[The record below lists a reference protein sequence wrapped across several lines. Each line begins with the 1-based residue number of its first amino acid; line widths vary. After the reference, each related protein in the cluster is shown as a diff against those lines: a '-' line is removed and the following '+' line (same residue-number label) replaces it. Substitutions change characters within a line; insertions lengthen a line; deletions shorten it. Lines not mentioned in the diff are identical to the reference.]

1 VSSKNNS
8 SRRDSFHE
16 FTLERG
22 FFGQALDFPAL
33 RPQMDAGMASA
44 MKASML
50 SKPWWSF
57 RSGMRWLQG
66 ATLGIALASAAA
78 ASDGSQPRKTER
90 YDVKTQ
96 GLSAGAART
105 VVLAPDGVVRSVVTD
120 FSKYDSFISRFKQAK
135 VVGKVG
141 DKTDVYLQVPI
152 MNGAVKIWAIVRF
165 DPPKQSGNDQVIS
178 GKMVKGNVKRLDA
191 VWRIHKVNDESTE
204 LRLEL
209 LIVPDL
215 PVPESLV
222 LPEVRYAADKA
233 VSGTR
238 DEAERRASVH

>member
-1 VSSKNNS
+1 
-8 SRRDSFHE
+8 
-16 FTLERG
+16 
-22 FFGQALDFPAL
+22 
-33 RPQMDAGMASA
+33 
-44 MKASML
+44 
-50 SKPWWSF
+50 
-57 RSGMRWLQG
+57 MRWLQG
-66 ATLGIALASAAA
+66 ATLGVALASAAA
-78 ASDGSQPRKTER
+78 ASDGSRPHKTER
-90 YDVKTQ
+90 YDVKASQ
-96 GLSAGAART
+96 GMNAGAART
-105 VVLAPDGVVRSVVTD
+105 IVLAPDGVVRSVVTD
-120 FSKYDSFISRFKQAK
+120 FAKYESFISRFKQAK

-152 MNGAVKIWAIVRF
+152 MNGAVKIWAVVRF
-165 DPPKQSGNDQVIS
+165 DPPKASGADQVIT

-204 LRLEL
+204 LKLEL